1 MELRQI
7 RYFLHVAEH
16 GSFSKAAERLAV
28 AQSALSRQ
36 IRLLEEEVGQRLLMR
51 NGRGAVPTEAGR
63 RMLDHCHTILQQVE
77 SARHDLAAMR
87 DAPSGAIAIGMPPS
101 AGRVLVM
108 PLIDAFRVALPQAT
122 ISIVEGLSADL
133 VERLLTGRIA
143 LALAYEP
150 SPGSA
155 LRIVPLAQ
163 QELFLIGAAAPPA
176 KIRSDARDRARD
188 RTRDRTSRAF
198 AKAVPF
204 DTLGTIPLI
213 IPGRTHAVRQH
224 IEAELLK
231 AGIAIN
237 VMCEVDG
244 IPALLEMVAQG
255 MGHAILPLDAI
266 PVRDLERYKLSPIAV
281 PGLSIGLSA
290 VVLANRPLSAL
301 TRATLKLIEQVVP
314 ETLRRAH

>member
-7 RYFLHVAEH
+7 RYFLHVAEY

-36 IRLLEEEVGQRLLMR
+36 IGLLEQEMGQRLLVR

-87 DAPSGAIAIGMPPS
+87 DAPSGAISIGMPPS

-108 PLIDAFRVALPQAT
+108 PLVEAFRLALPQAT
-122 ISIVEGLSADL
+122 ISIVDGLSADL
-133 VERLLTGRIA
+133 IERLLTGRIA
-143 LALAYEP
+143 LALTYEP
-150 SPGSA
+150 ALSSA
-155 LRIVPLAQ
+155 LRIVPLAR
-163 QELFLIGAAAPPA
+163 QELFLIGAAMPPA
-176 KIRSDARDRARD
+176 KSRPGGRDRAMD
-188 RTRDRTSRAF
+188 RARA
-198 AKAVPF
+198 ASVKAVPF
-204 DTLGTIPLI
+204 DTLGSIPLI
-213 IPGRTHAVRQH
+213 IPGRSHAVRQH
-224 IEAELLK
+224 IEAELHK

-266 PVRDLERYKLSPIAV
+266 PARDLERYSLSPIGA

-301 TRATLKLIEQVVP
+301 TQATLKLIEQVVP
-314 ETLRRAH
+314 KTLRRVS

>member
-1 MELRQI
+1 VELRQI
-7 RYFLHVAEH
+7 RYFLHVAED
-16 GSFSKAAERLAV
+16 GSFSKAATRLAV

-36 IRLLEEEVGQRLLMR
+36 ISLLEQELGQRLLDR

-101 AGRVLVM
+101 AGRVLIM
-108 PLIDAFRVALPQAT
+108 PLVDAFRHALPQAT
-122 ISIVEGLSADL
+122 ISVVEGLSADL
-133 VERLLTGRIA
+133 IERLLTGRIA

-150 SPGSA
+150 TPSST
-155 LRIVPLAQ
+155 LRIVPLAR
-163 QELFLIGAAAPPA
+163 QELFLIGAAAPLA
-176 KIRSDARDRARD
+176 KAKS
-188 RTRDRTSRAF
+188 TSRQRAMPKS
-198 AKAVPF
+198 ARAVPF
-204 DTLGTIPLI
+204 DMLGSIPLI

-224 IEAELLK
+224 IEAELIK

-255 MGHAILPLDAI
+255 IGHAILPLDAI
-266 PVRDLERYKLSPIAV
+266 PPRDLDRFALSPIAS

-290 VVLANRPLSAL
+290 IVLANRPLSAL
-301 TRATLKLIEQVVP
+301 TQATLKLIEQVVP
-314 ETLRRAH
+314 KTLRNGPKI